1 MGAKERS
8 KKQSVNIRCSKCSR
22 SNKSNKSS
30 KSNKGKTVRLKGPN
44 GTVRVVSAD
53 YWAGCT
59 PLNALAEKVKSLRT
73 SNLDASNK
81 SETKCK

>member
-1 MGAKERS
+1 MLALSNGCGILMGMED
-8 KKQSVNIRCSKCSR
+8 
-22 SNKSNKSS
+22 KSD
-30 KSNKGKTVRLKGPN
+30 KGKTVRLKGPN

-59 PLNALAEKVKSLRT
+59 PLNALAEKVKSLHT

>member
-1 MGAKERS
+1 MGMED
-8 KKQSVNIRCSKCSR
+8 
-22 SNKSNKSS
+22 

-44 GTVRVVSAD
+44 GTVRVVSAE

-59 PLNALAEKVKSLRT
+59 PLNALAEKAKSLHA

-81 SETKCK
+81 SEIKCK

>member
-1 MGAKERS
+1 VLALSSWCCTLMGMED
-8 KKQSVNIRCSKCSR
+8 
-22 SNKSNKSS
+22 

-59 PLNALAEKVKSLRT
+59 PLNALAEKVKSLHT